1 MRRVRHDVIPAGFPR
16 WDNRATNTDAG
27 KQAQQPVGDN
37 AQNT

>member
-1 MRRVRHDVIPAGFPR
+1 MRRVRHDAIPAGLPAL
-16 WDNRATNTDAG
+16 DCRATNTDAG